1 MGNKKHCLSFNSKTS
16 YPPTSHRQKQPPLIK
31 ITQPKPLNTKS
42 ASHIHTKYTMETI
55 SARIELNEY
64 ANKVLAVVKAKHQLK
79 DKSEAINLFI
89 ETYGDDVVEK
99 EATEE
104 YVKKI
109 GEIAD
114 NHFKKYGK
122 RKMSL
127 KELDK
132 LCGIDNV

>member
-1 MGNKKHCLSFNSKTS
+1 
-16 YPPTSHRQKQPPLIK
+16 
-31 ITQPKPLNTKS
+31 
-42 ASHIHTKYTMETI
+42 METI